1 VRRVLAVLLVACLL
15 LTFLSADIPNFQI
28 AQSRELTREY
38 ISSNIGLLEEISGE
52 GIDILS
58 NNGFSMVREQ
68 TLNFLENDAKG
79 LKTSDVTKHF
89 KNIDSFSKLL
99 STERANISVKGA
111 NWVKVYG
118 GTKVDLSA
126 SVQQTADGG
135 FIVSGDTDSFGAG
148 GRDILVIRLDSNG
161 NLVWAKTYGGN
172 RDESTSLI
180 SSIKITKDGGF
191 VIGSDTNSFGAGG
204 TDILV
209 IRLDSNGNLVWA
221 KTYGG
226 NRYEQISSIKITK
239 DEGLIIG
246 GDTTS
251 FGAGSYDAFAMRLDS
266 NGNVSWVKTF
276 GGKEFEQFFSVL

>member
-1 VRRVLAVLLVACLL
+1 MRRILAVLLVACFL
-15 LTFLSADIPNFQI
+15 LTFLSVYTPNFQI

-58 NNGFSMVREQ
+58 NNGFSMMRA
-68 TLNFLENDAKG
+68 LNFLENDAKG

-172 RDESTSLI
+172 R
-180 SSIKITKDGGF
+180 
-191 VIGSDTNSFGAGG
+191 
-204 TDILV
+204 
-209 IRLDSNGNLVWA
+209 
-221 KTYGG
+221 
-226 NRYEQISSIKITK
+226 YEQISSIKITK